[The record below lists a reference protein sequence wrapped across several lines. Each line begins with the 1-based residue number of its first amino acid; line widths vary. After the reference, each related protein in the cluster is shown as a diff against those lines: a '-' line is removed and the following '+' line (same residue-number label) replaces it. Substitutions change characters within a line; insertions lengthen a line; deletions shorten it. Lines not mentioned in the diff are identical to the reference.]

1 VESAFRRTASTPLRQ
16 QLDKL
21 QVGIVTVLT
30 ATLLGVAACT
40 TSASPTSST
49 TTSPLNCGSGTHQ
62 VYNACVPNSSTTL
75 PDPDGN
81 WSVTAHVTGCFTA
94 TGTNTI
100 AVSNG
105 RFTNSKIFSYKVNGA
120 TETVTIS
127 GTIERGRTSLTVS
140 GNEFLTGNDCN
151 GGNGFSGF
159 LETMGASTTGT
170 AASAWG
176 TLHFTK
182 Q

>member
-1 VESAFRRTASTPLRQ
+1 VESAFRSTASTPLRQ

-21 QVGIVTVLT
+21 QVGIVIVLT

-40 TSASPTSST
+40 NSASPTSST

-120 TETVTIS
+120 TETVTIT